1 MRVVV
6 EQNEETVHIQA
17 EQEQV
22 MEGLSWLSMSY
33 IYTIIAWSI
42 WGALLAYL
50 AGVLSWT
57 ISRVLARVGC
67 LDEQYF
73 ISEHV

>member
-17 EQEQV
+17 EQKQV
-22 MEGLSWLSMSY
+22 MEGLLWLSMSH

-50 AGVLSWT
+50 AG
-57 ISRVLARVGC
+57 IC
-67 LDEQYF
+67 LGRYLESLPMLDVYR
-73 ISEHV
+73 

>member
-6 EQNEETVHIQA
+6 EQNKETIHIQA

-22 MEGLSWLSMSY
+22 MEGLSLLSMSY

-50 AGVLSWT
+50 AGVLSWM
-57 ISRVLARVGC
+57 ISRVLAHVGC

-73 ISEHV
+73 I

>member
-22 MEGLSWLSMSY
+22 MEGLWWLSMSY

-57 ISRVLARVGC
+57 ISRVLAHVGY

-73 ISEHV
+73 I